1 MPHLSLSAFGV
12 TYPSIRKAAAAFG
25 IPESTLRHRL
35 ENDWDIEVALIVS
48 TGRVTLGFMG
58 LDGKAYYR
66 VSWLDKNSAEYGS
79 GNIQTSRE
87 IVEHYRPDL
96 LDAYDKSNPTG
107 EYHPYKKG

>member
-1 MPHLSLSAFGV
+1 MPHLSLSAFGT
-12 TYPSIRKAAAAFG
+12 TYKSRRQAAAAFG
-25 IPESTLRHRL
+25 IPESTFRNRL

-48 TGRVTLGFMG
+48 TDSVTLAFMG
-58 LDGKAYYR
+58 LDRKAYYR

>member
-48 TGRVTLGFMG
+48 TDSVTLGFMG